1 RGAREK
7 TSNPTD
13 ETQSSD
19 CRYSSGRALPDRALG
34 RAPRD
39 GDGTP
44 GNRSYGRNRRD
55 LGGRPL
61 SMAKPVLL
69 GTPPAIWLMNGDPI
83 SEESRTSIRAAQ
95 TANLGVYISPITA
108 WEIATLVSKNR
119 IQLSLAPEA
128 WFDALLEFAGVR
140 LAAMPPKVLI
150 ASANLPG
157 TPPRD
162 PVDRILAATGRAFGY
177 TIITRYG
184 ELARYGRA
192 GHVEMV
198 RC

>member
-1 RGAREK
+1 
-7 TSNPTD
+7 
-13 ETQSSD
+13 
-19 CRYSSGRALPDRALG
+19 
-34 RAPRD
+34 
-39 GDGTP
+39 
-44 GNRSYGRNRRD
+44 
-55 LGGRPL
+55 
-61 SMAKPVLL
+61 MAKPVLL
-69 GTPPAIWLMNGDPI
+69 DTCAAIWLMNGDPI

-108 WEIATLVSKNR
+108 WEIATPVSKNR

-177 TIITRYG
+177 TIITRDG

>member
-13 ETQSSD
+13 EPQSSD

-69 GTPPAIWLMNGDPI
+69 DTCAAIWLMNGDPI
-83 SEESRTSIRAAQ
+83 SDESRTAMSAA
-95 TANLGVYISPITA
+95 P
-108 WEIATLVSKNR
+108 
-119 IQLSLAPEA
+119 APHR
-128 WFDALLEFAGVR
+128 G
-140 LAAMPPKVLI
+140 
-150 ASANLPG
+150 
-157 TPPRD
+157 
-162 PVDRILAATGRAFGY
+162 
-177 TIITRYG
+177 
-184 ELARYGRA
+184 
-192 GHVEMV
+192 
-198 RC
+198 